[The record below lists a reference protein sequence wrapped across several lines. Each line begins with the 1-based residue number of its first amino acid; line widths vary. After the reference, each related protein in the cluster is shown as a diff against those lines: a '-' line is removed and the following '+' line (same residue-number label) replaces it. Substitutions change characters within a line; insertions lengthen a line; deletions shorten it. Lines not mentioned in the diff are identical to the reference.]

1 MSLNIVSKL
10 SAKKVC
16 GKVPKPDDKMPLL
29 QVFGIATGIKTGE
42 SNFGPWTAL
51 TGAFR
56 ATRLKDGEQFQSGV
70 CFLPKMGTELIA
82 PMLKKEGVE
91 GLEFAFNIGVIPSD
105 NAIGYEYYVEPMLES
120 KENDPLELLA
130 KRVAQAAL
138 PAPKRAAVHEDEK
151 PEKKAK

>member
-16 GKVPKPDDKMPLL
+16 GKVSKPEGKTPLL

-56 ATRLKDGEQFQSGV
+56 ATRIKDGEIFQSGT
-70 CFLPKMGTELIA
+70 CFLPKMGTEMIA
-82 PMLKKEGVE
+82 PMLKKEGVD
-91 GLEFAFNIGVIPSD
+91 GLEFAFNIGVVPSD
-105 NAIGYEYYVEPMLES
+105 NAIGYEYYVEPMLEA
-120 KENDPLELLA
+120 KENDPLEMLA
-130 KRVAQAAL
+130 KRVLQAAL
-138 PAPKRAAVHEDEK
+138 PAPE
-151 PEKKAK
+151 KAKEKASK